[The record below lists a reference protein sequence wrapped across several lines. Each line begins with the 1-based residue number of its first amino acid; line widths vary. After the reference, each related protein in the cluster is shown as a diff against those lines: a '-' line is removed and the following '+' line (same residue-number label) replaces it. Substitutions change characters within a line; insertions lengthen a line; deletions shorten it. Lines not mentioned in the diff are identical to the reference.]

1 MSVNTFITNNFAPI
15 IGLIFLL
22 LVLMKN
28 DTLTKREKLIFYHIW
43 LLELIELIAYNIEL
57 YTATWDH
64 PTMFRVFLSIVGYSI
79 RPFLP
84 YLFIRAVQDTQSN
97 KKTEILLFIP
107 EVVVIVCT
115 CTAFFSDIC
124 FSYDVN
130 NQFHRGPIGYVSQF
144 ISTIYLLILM
154 YCVIKDHILDKK
166 LESRVMVLIIFYV
179 SLAMILE
186 AVFQVRSVGRVS
198 IIYSTVFFL
207 FALQMNKLKSNIG
220 AQDENERLKI
230 ALAELEKAQQ
240 EILLNQSMA
249 QMLGEYY
256 M

>member
-1 MSVNTFITNNFAPI
+1 
-15 IGLIFLL
+15 
-22 LVLMKN
+22 
-28 DTLTKREKLIFYHIW
+28 
-43 LLELIELIAYNIEL
+43 
-57 YTATWDH
+57 
-64 PTMFRVFLSIVGYSI
+64 
-79 RPFLP
+79 
-84 YLFIRAVQDTQSN
+84 
-97 KKTEILLFIP
+97 
-107 EVVVIVCT
+107 
-115 CTAFFSDIC
+115 
-124 FSYDVN
+124 
-130 NQFHRGPIGYVSQF
+130 
-144 ISTIYLLILM
+144 
-154 YCVIKDHILDKK
+154 
-166 LESRVMVLIIFYV
+166 MVLIIFYV